1 MVFVRQ
7 SKIGAAL
14 GSSRMADSITVL
26 LVDDHAVV
34 RTGCRL
40 LLSCSEGIGEVLEAE
55 SGESAYSQ
63 YLASRPDIV
72 VMDLSLPGASG
83 LAAIRRIV
91 SRDPEARILVFS
103 MHDEP
108 VYVTRA
114 LEAGAKGYITK
125 SAEPDMLVEAVYRIA
140 RGERFIEPQ
149 IAWRLDFDDLGG
161 NDLSGLAQL
170 SAREFEVFSL
180 LVKGYTTHEAAQ
192 TLCLSIKTIAN
203 YNTLIKAKLK
213 VKTSAEL
220 TRIAYHHGILS
231 QETGIGDQDG

>member
-1 MVFVRQ
+1 MRNR
-7 SKIGAAL
+7 
-14 GSSRMADSITVL
+14 SRKDESITVL

-34 RTGCRL
+34 RTGYRL
-40 LLSCSEGIGEVLEAE
+40 LLSGSAGIGDVFEAD

-72 VMDLSLPGASG
+72 VMDLSLPGSSG

-91 SRDPEARILVFS
+91 SRDPKAMILVFS

-114 LEAGAKGYITK
+114 LEAGAKGYIAK
-125 SAEPDMLVEAVYRIA
+125 SSEPDMLIEAVYRVV
-140 RGERFIEPQ
+140 RGDVFIEPE
-149 IAWRLDFDDLGG
+149 IARRIDLDSPGDKDD
-161 NDLSGLAQL
+161 SPLARL

-180 LVKGYTTHEAAQ
+180 LAKGRTTHEAAQ
-192 TLCLSIKTIAN
+192 VLCLSIKTVAN

-220 TRIAYHHGILS
+220 TRLAYRYGVLG
-231 QETGIGDQDG
+231 QETGNRDRNTGMGEQDG

>member
-1 MVFVRQ
+1 
-7 SKIGAAL
+7 
-14 GSSRMADSITVL
+14 MADSITVL

-34 RTGCRL
+34 RSGCRL

-91 SRDPEARILVFS
+91 SRDPEAKILVFS

-125 SAEPDMLVEAVYRIA
+125 SAEPDMLVEAVYRVV

-149 IAWRLDFDDLGG
+149 IARRLDLGG
-161 NDLSGLAQL
+161 NDPSGLAEL

-180 LVKGYTTHEAAQ
+180 LAKGYTTHEAAQ

-203 YNTLIKAKLK
+203 YNTAIKGKLNVRTNADLIRL
-213 VKTSAEL
+213 
-220 TRIAYHHGILS
+220 AYHHGILT
-231 QETGIGDQDG
+231 QETETRNRKLGMGDEDG

>member
-1 MVFVRQ
+1 MV
-7 SKIGAAL
+7 
-14 GSSRMADSITVL
+14 DSITVL

-40 LLSCSEGIGEVLEAE
+40 LLSCSKGIGEVLEAD

-91 SRDPEARILVFS
+91 SRDPEAKILVFS

-114 LEAGAKGYITK
+114 LEARAKGYITK
-125 SAEPDMLVEAVYRIA
+125 SGEPDMLVEAVYRVV

-149 IAWRLDFDDLGG
+149 IARRLDLGG
-161 NDLSGLAQL
+161 NDPSGLAEL

-180 LVKGYTTHEAAQ
+180 LAKGYITHEAAQ
-192 TLCLSIKTIAN
+192 TLCLSVKTIAN
-203 YNTLIKAKLK
+203 YNTLIKAKLN
-213 VKTSAEL
+213 VKTNADL
-220 TRIAYHHGILS
+220 TRLAYGHGILS
-231 QETGIGDQDG
+231 QKTENRKQKVTVHSSS